1 MKICR
6 YDQNR
11 VGLVQGQEVVDVTP
25 VLDDLPSCR
34 WPLPLGDLFME
45 RLEQLMPKMAVLA
58 KTGPRKALSDVRL
71 LNPVPNP
78 GKIIGIGRS
87 YRAHAEEAVNDPGIS
102 HGRQAGTPPETI
114 RMLIKA
120 NTALVG
126 PSEGVA
132 LRFLE
137 RRNDPEAEFAVVI
150 GRKGTDIPPGQAF
163 DFVAGYAIGLD
174 ITLRGPENPSH
185 RKSIDSYAVLGP
197 WLVTKEEIPDPDEV
211 AFSLSV
217 NGEQRQRA
225 NTRDLLHTIAAI
237 VENASRHYTLYPGD
251 IIMTGT
257 PEGVAP
263 IHPGDVMTIEAEK
276 IGSMAVS
283 VRAHDARRGA

>member
-6 YDQNR
+6 FDDDR
-11 VGLVQGQEVVDVTP
+11 VGLVEGAEIVDISP
-25 VLDDLPSCR
+25 VADLLPAQR
-34 WPLPLGDLFME
+34 WPLPWGDLLIAHLDE
-45 RLEQLMPKMAVLA
+45 LRPRMADLA
-58 KTGPRKALSDVRL
+58 KTGRRLPLDQVKLLS
-71 LNPVPNP
+71 PVANP

-87 YRAHAEEAVNDPGIS
+87 YAAHAAEAMQDPGIA
-102 HGRQAGTPPETI
+102 HGRGPVATAPETI

-132 LRFLE
+132 LRFLD
-137 RRNDPEAEFAVVI
+137 RRNDPEAEFSVVI
-150 GRKGTDIPPGQAF
+150 GRKGTDIPRARVF
-163 DFVAGYAIGLD
+163 DHVAGYAIGLD
-174 ITLRGPENPSH
+174 MTLRGPENPSH

-197 WLVTKEEIPDPDEV
+197 WLVTKDEIADPDNV
-211 AFSLSV
+211 AFTLDV
-217 NGEQRQRA
+217 NGERRQNA

-263 IHPGDVMTIEAEK
+263 IHPGDVMRIECQG
-276 IGSMAVS
+276 IGTMTVAI
-283 VRAHDARRGA
+283 RAHA